1 MRGIAET
8 MLPDGTRR
16 LTIIESNTVNLDVIA
31 KVAHGRWS
39 RLAEAEGLR
48 VRYIRCVETCW
59 NERGLIGG
67 VFESELEKA

>member
-1 MRGIAET
+1 
-8 MLPDGTRR
+8 MLSDGTRR
-16 LTIIESNTVNLDVIA
+16 ITVIEDGTVDLAAIV

-39 RLAEAEGLR
+39 RLAEARGLR

-67 VFESELEKA
+67 VFEAELEKA